1 MYWADELATRVSGSQ
16 VVNDSKT
23 PSGTIHVGSLRG
35 PVTLDVI
42 VRALRDRGLET
53 TLLYGI
59 DDLDPMDTQSLLS
72 GDAVERSLGVPLAH
86 VPDPAA
92 DGHASYAR
100 HFAGLFIDTFD
111 RLGIHPDRYY
121 WMSEVYT
128 DGGMDRYIRTAL
140 DRAQVIRD
148 IYRKVSQVERP
159 PGWLPVHVVCPTCG
173 RIGTTLASDWDGETV
188 AFSCLP
194 DLVEWARG
202 CGTTGRQAPFGG
214 AGKLP
219 FNVDW
224 AARWS
229 LLGVTI
235 EPCGKD
241 LATAG
246 GSRDRADA
254 IARQVFEREPPIRV
268 DYEFLNIRGQKMS
281 TSRGRGAAAHEM
293 AEVLPTEQLRLL
305 FLRSRPNQA
314 IEFDPHGT
322 DAIPRLFDEFDRLAA
337 AVAGRPFRGELPPDY
352 ERLFSMSLP
361 GDADVAAEAVAY
373 RPPFAHLAFLL
384 QVPGVD
390 VTAKVEAEKGQ
401 ALSHR
406 ERAIL
411 DERVEA
417 ARAWLDA
424 YAPER
429 TRVAVQDELPSTT
442 AELDAQQRGFLSAL
456 ADRLA
461 GDGSDQPW
469 TGDTLQAAVFD
480 IAHERNLPPARAFAA
495 LYSAFLGRENGPRAG
510 WLLASLS
517 PEFVRERL
525 RAATDPGRVRP

>member
-1 MYWADELATRVSGSQ
+1 VYWADELATRVSGSQ

-42 VRALRDRGLET
+42 ARALRDRGLET
-53 TLLYGI
+53 TVLYGI

-86 VPDPAA
+86 VPDPVDQAH
-92 DGHASYAR
+92 DSYAR
-100 HFAGLFIDTFD
+100 HFASLFIDTFD
-111 RLGIHPDRYY
+111 QLGIKPDRYY
-121 WMSEVYT
+121 WMSEVYAS
-128 DGGMDRYIRTAL
+128 GEMDRYVRIAL
-140 DRAQVIRD
+140 DRAQVVRD
-148 IYRKVSQVERP
+148 IYREVSQVERP
-159 PGWLPVHVVCPTCG
+159 PGWLPIHVVCPTCG

-188 AFSCLP
+188 AFSCLS

-202 CGTTGRQAPFGG
+202 CGTTGRLAPFGG

-254 IARQVFEREPPIRV
+254 IARRVFEREPPLRV

-293 AEVLPTEQLRLL
+293 AEVLPAEQLRLL
-305 FLRSRPNQA
+305 FLRPRPNQA

-337 AVAGRPFRGELPPDY
+337 ALAGRSFRGELPPDY
-352 ERLFSMSLP
+352 ERLFAMSLP
-361 GDADVAAEAVAY
+361 AGADVAKEASAF

-384 QVPGVD
+384 QVPGV
-390 VTAKVEAEKGQ
+390 ALGEKVAAEKGEP
-401 ALSHR
+401 LTDP

-411 DERVEA
+411 EERVSR
-417 ARAWLDA
+417 ARAWLDD

-429 TRVAVQDELPSTT
+429 ARVAVQNELPSTS
-442 AELDAQQRGFLSAL
+442 ADLDAEQRTFLVAL
-456 ADRLA
+456 AERLKDA
-461 GDGSDQPW
+461 TTRW
-469 TGDTLQAAVFD
+469 TGDGLQGAVFD
-480 IAHERNLPPARAFAA
+480 VARHRNLPPARAFAA
-495 LYSAFLGRENGPRAG
+495 LYSAFLGRPNGPRAG
-510 WLLASLS
+510 WLLASLT
-517 PEFVRERL
+517 PDFVRERL
-525 RAATDPGRVRP
+525 RAAGGAG